1 MESSNTLV
9 KVLLAINEISMDP
22 GLDFKRKLQRVMVEI
37 TSGLGARS
45 GSLMLKKG
53 RKSLEVVASTN
64 PGIMGV
70 RQPLDEESPS
80 AWVARTGERLYVDR
94 EAGADRFQKRHGHYH
109 KSAFLLVPVI
119 TQGRVIGVM
128 SVTEKI
134 DEDRFTQEE
143 QETLLKVAGQVIGAL
158 EAQRLAD
165 DLRKKKRVLQKKNRR
180 LQRLEQ
186 LKTDLFRMLI
196 HDLKGPISE
205 LMASLDILSYTAS
218 VDNMGYVETA
228 KNSCDTLYSMVSNL
242 LDIARLE
249 EGKLDLVYEQI
260 LPGDL
265 LREAMARICWTAEVK
280 RIAFDESGIPSL
292 EAQEPFWGDRGILLR
307 VLQNLLMNGT
317 AYSPEGE
324 TMAVGAEYPYSGVVR
339 LYVEDRGPGVPSEH
353 QEAIFDKYAQ
363 LEKKGDGR
371 IYTTGLGLTFCKMA
385 VEAHG
390 GRMYVLS
397 DGHFGSRFVFELPLE
412 KGKRLPVMPRA
423 VR

>member
-1 MESSNTLV
+1 MEPSQKLIR
-9 KVLLAINEISMDP
+9 VLLAINDISIDP
-22 GLDFKRKLQRVMVEI
+22 GLDFQHKLHRVILGI
-37 TSGLGARS
+37 TEGLGAKS

-64 PGIMGV
+64 PDIVGV
-70 RQPLDEESPS
+70 RQPIDRDSPS
-80 AWVARTGERLYVDR
+80 AWVARTGERLYVDDR
-94 EAGADRFQKRHGHYH
+94 NSTNRFQKRYDHYR

-119 TQGRVIGVM
+119 SQGQVIGVL

-134 DEDRFTQEE
+134 DKDRFTEEE
-143 QETLLKVAGQVIGAL
+143 QEILLKVAGQVIGAL

-165 DLRKKKRVLQKKNRR
+165 DLGKKRKTLQKRNRQLR
-180 LQRLEQ
+180 KLEQ

-205 LMASLDILSYTAS
+205 LMANLDILSYTANEENRS
-218 VDNMGYVETA
+218 FVETA

-260 LPGDL
+260 VPEDL
-265 LREAMARICWTAEVK
+265 LQEAMARVHWSTALK
-280 RIAFDESGIPSL
+280 GLSLDEQKMPFPDD
-292 EAQEPFWGDRGILLR
+292 QDPFWGDRGILLR
-307 VLQNLLMNGT
+307 VLQNLLMNGA

-324 TMAVGAEYPYSGVVR
+324 SVIVGVEYPVPGAVR
-339 LYVEDRGPGVPSEH
+339 FFVEDQGPGVPFEH
-353 QEAIFDKYAQ
+353 QEAVFDKFAQ

-385 VEAHG
+385 VEAHR
-390 GRMYVLS
+390 GRIYIQS
-397 DGHFGSRFVFELPLE
+397 DGEHGSRFVFELPVA
-412 KGKRLPVMPRA
+412 KGKPLPKMP
-423 VR
+423 